1 MLRQDY
7 IFYYIHSMKR
17 LSKAFIVFLIS
28 IIFSCQKGEHVE
40 IFQKFTNVFI
50 KDLGIL
56 TGADKGKLL
65 IDDQTISISNNET
78 VKIISGQKKFTLLD
92 STGNILFNDTLSIG
106 ENTDTLQYVKI
117 TDDIPPSLIKMK
129 AENRVDG
136 KIKIRIVNGNKELNT
151 LLGGE
156 KFHLVFYHVVE
167 RLSGPPSRRKIVYSV
182 TGDTIKNI
190 GKALPADYQLL
201 TLPSAD
207 VLFNYGFY
215 GRAQILKEDFKPLL
229 INGMEAYYGY
239 SINYHNYGVLTS
251 FTTNNS
257 GVANSPAANIP
268 TYWEFA
274 GLEIA
279 FGN

>member
-1 MLRQDY
+1 
-7 IFYYIHSMKR
+7 MKR
-17 LSKAFIVFLIS
+17 LSIASIVFLTL
-28 IIFSCQKGEHVE
+28 IIFSCQKGEHIE

-50 KDLGIL
+50 KDLSIL
-56 TGADKGKLL
+56 TGPDKGKLL
-65 IDDQTISISNNET
+65 IDDQTISIINNET
-78 VKIISGQKKFTLLD
+78 VKIIPGQKKFTLLD
-92 STGNILFNDTLSIG
+92 SMGNILFNETLSIG
-106 ENTDTLQYVKI
+106 DNTDTLQYVKI

-129 AENRVDG
+129 AETRVEG

-167 RLSGPPSRRKIVYSV
+167 RLSGPPSRRKIVYSA
-182 TGDTIKNI
+182 TGDTLKNI
-190 GKALPADYQLL
+190 GKTLPADYQFL

-239 SINYHNYGVLTS
+239 SIDYHNYGVLTS

-257 GVANSPAANIP
+257 GTENSPASNVP
-268 TYWEFA
+268 PFWEFG
-274 GLEIA
+274 GLEVA